1 MSRDPIGWSSGI
13 HRLHLCRGL
22 SLPPN
27 ECPVTQSA
35 GAVKYTDYISAEGYI
50 FRQHVPWPNRLQQWN
65 TPTTSLQKG
74 KLPSQRVSRDP
85 IGWSSENT
93 PTTSLQMGIF
103 PSKRV
108 SRDPIGWSS
117 EIHWL
122 HLCRGVSF
130 PPNECSVTQSVRA
143 VEYTDYISAEGY
155 ISLPTSVPWPNQ
167 LQQWNTPTT
176 SLQRGI
182 FPYQR
187 VSRDPIG
194 CSSGIHRLHLC
205 RGVSLPPNEC
215 PVTQSAGAVKYT
227 DYISADGY
235 ISLQTSVPWPN
246 RLQQWNTPTTSLQRG
261 IFSSKCVY
269 RDPIGC
275 NSGIHRLHLCRG
287 VSLPPNECPVTQS
300 AGAVEYTDYI
310 SAEG

>member
-1 MSRDPIGWSSGI
+1 M
-13 HRLHLCRGL
+13 
-22 SLPPN
+22 
-27 ECPVTQSA
+27 TQSA
-35 GAVKYTDYISAEGYI
+35 A
-50 FRQHVPWPNRLQQWN
+50 
-65 TPTTSLQKG
+65 
-74 KLPSQRVSRDP
+74 
-85 IGWSSENT
+85 
-93 PTTSLQMGIF
+93 
-103 PSKRV
+103 
-108 SRDPIGWSS
+108 
-117 EIHWL
+117 
-122 HLCRGVSF
+122 
-130 PPNECSVTQSVRA
+130 A

-155 ISLPTSVPWPNQ
+155 SFPTNECPVTQSAAAVEYTDYISAE
-167 LQQWNTPTT
+167 
-176 SLQRGI
+176 G
-182 FPYQR
+182 Y
-187 VSRDPIG
+187 
-194 CSSGIHRLHLC
+194 
-205 RGVSLPPNEC
+205 SLPPNEC